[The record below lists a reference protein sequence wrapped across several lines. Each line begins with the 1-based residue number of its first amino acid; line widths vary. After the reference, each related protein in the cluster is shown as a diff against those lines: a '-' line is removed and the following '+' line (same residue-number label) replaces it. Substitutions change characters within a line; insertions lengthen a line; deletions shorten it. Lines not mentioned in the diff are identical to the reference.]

1 MIPGNSPGYWLPDIK
16 RYVRPIDG
24 FAAPDIADPLP
35 PGERPKDF
43 EIPPGPD
50 FDRPVKPGHEKDLF
64 LALADPHASLIDV
77 ANEFKVSLEALS
89 VWMVRPDIAARL
101 ESIAEASVVR
111 ARFVAKS
118 FLPAAART
126 AGRIIALHQ
135 IVRRHNPKS
144 LARDSNNDRRFDK
157 TAIQA
162 GILLARL
169 ATFGEKP
176 PPRKPGSPPQDK
188 APAQSPAISPSQEE
202 SSQAM
207 PPQPA
212 DSSANQVADLQSEP
226 SHDGAREPA
235 RSRSPAKKR
244 REMSH
249 ASPRHAAPAIG
260 SAISPAITAPVDSA
274 PDCQRKEPNASSG

>member
-1 MIPGNSPGYWLPDIK
+1 MIPGNSPGHWLPDIK

-43 EIPPGPD
+43 EIPPAPE
-50 FDRPVKPGHEKDLF
+50 FDRPVKPGHEQDLF

-144 LARDSNNDRRFDK
+144 LARDSNNERRFDK

-162 GILLARL
+162 GNLLARL
-169 ATFGEKP
+169 STFGEKP
-176 PPRKPGSPPQDK
+176 TPRKPGSPPEDK
-188 APAQSPAISPSQEE
+188 APPKTPAQEKFSQTAPSQSEPAQAEAPESALPQSASPAPSQE
-202 SSQAM
+202 A
-207 PPQPA
+207 PY
-212 DSSANQVADLQSEP
+212 
-226 SHDGAREPA
+226 
-235 RSRSPAKKR
+235 
-244 REMSH
+244 
-249 ASPRHAAPAIG
+249 AAPQV
-260 SAISPAITAPVDSA
+260 SSPQITSRAQAPPKLIA
-274 PDCQRKEPNASSG
+274 ANTAHGRGKPRAQRAETR

>member
-1 MIPGNSPGYWLPDIK
+1 MIPGNSPGHWLPDIK

-43 EIPPGPD
+43 EIPPAPD

-126 AGRIIALHQ
+126 AGRILALHQ

-144 LARDSNNDRRFDK
+144 LARDSNNERRFDK

-176 PPRKPGSPPQDK
+176 PPRKTGSPPQDK
-188 APAQSPAISPSQEE
+188 ASAQSPAQSPSQEE
-202 SSQAM
+202 SSQTA
-207 PPQPA
+207 PPQSAESP
-212 DSSANQVADLQSEP
+212 ANQVADFQST
-226 SHDGAREPA
+226 SLHDGAREPA
-235 RSRSPAKKR
+235 LSRSLSKKR
-244 REMSH
+244 RETLH
-249 ASPRHAAPAIG
+249 ASPRHAAPAI
-260 SAISPAITAPVDSA
+260 APAIGPAVAESADSA
-274 PDCQRKEPNASSG
+274 AVCQRQKPNASSG